1 MSTTPNVAILR
12 FTDASPEARPLLSL
26 SVTRHLDQIQK
37 FNQSGRLTIT
47 NGTTVTCRMHP
58 DSEVVDPS
66 PAAKLDGARVIT
78 GEIVAQFFK
87 HGLAGAGYILT
98 YLVEFS
104 DGSTEPFDCVI
115 SVRKFI
121 GLQ

>member
-12 FTDASPEARPLLSL
+12 FTDTSPEARPLLSL
-26 SVTRHLDQIQK
+26 SVSRHLDQIQK

-47 NGTTVTCRMHP
+47 DCEMSCRMHP
-58 DSEVVDPS
+58 DSAVADPA
-66 PAAKLDGARVIT
+66 PAAKLDGTRIIT
-78 GEIVAQFFK
+78 GEIIAQFFK
-87 HGLAGAGYILT
+87 NGLDGADYILT
-98 YLVEFS
+98 YMVEFS
-104 DGSTEPFDCVI
+104 DGATEPFDCVI